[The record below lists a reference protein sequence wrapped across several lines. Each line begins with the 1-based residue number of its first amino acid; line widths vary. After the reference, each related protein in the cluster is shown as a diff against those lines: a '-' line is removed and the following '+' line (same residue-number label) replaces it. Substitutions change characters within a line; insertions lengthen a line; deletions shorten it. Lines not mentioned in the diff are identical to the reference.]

1 MKTGLACCASSH
13 AYEFEYLSEAKL
25 KGGCR
30 TNCFTSAIELKV
42 GDAVVIEKI
51 GRGIFLG
58 RITDIYDCD
67 CNTDYIYVGKAGE
80 TVTTY
85 IDALD
90 KEKRKE
96 ELRAQMEAKFKEI
109 DKERKFEYYAT
120 LEGWHAAQAAMH
132 ESFGALYKEYKE
144 LQA

>member
-1 MKTGLACCASSH
+1 MKTRLACCASSH

-30 TNCFTSAIELKV
+30 TSCFTSAIELKV

-51 GRGIFLG
+51 GRGRASMLRKQPCVFLG

-80 TVTTY
+80 TVT
-85 IDALD
+85 A
-90 KEKRKE
+90 
-96 ELRAQMEAKFKEI
+96 
-109 DKERKFEYYAT
+109 
-120 LEGWHAAQAAMH
+120 
-132 ESFGALYKEYKE
+132 
-144 LQA
+144 

>member
-1 MKTGLACCASSH
+1 MKM
-13 AYEFEYLSEAKL
+13 YEFEYLSEARL
-25 KGGCR
+25 SNRR

-42 GDAVVIEKI
+42 GDCVVVEKD

-58 RITDIYDCD
+58 RITEVCDCD
-67 CNTDYIYVGKAGE
+67 CPTDYAYVGKVGE
-80 TVTTY
+80 AVIAY
-85 IDALD
+85 IDALE

-120 LEGWHAAQAAMH
+120 LD
-132 ESFGALYKEYKE
+132 ESFGELYKEYKE
-144 LQA
+144 LQK

>member
-1 MKTGLACCASSH
+1 MKTGQACCTSSH

-25 KGGCR
+25 SNRR
-30 TNCFTSAIELKV
+30 TNCFTSTIELKV
-42 GDAVVIEKI
+42 GDCVIIEKN

-58 RITDIYDCD
+58 RITYVCDCE
-67 CNTDYIYVGKAGE
+67 CNTDYTYVGKAGKD
-80 TVTTY
+80 VAAY
-85 IDALD
+85 VDAID

-120 LEGWHAAQAAMH
+120 LD
-132 ESFGALYKEYKE
+132 ESFGELYNEYKS
-144 LQA
+144 L

>member
-1 MKTGLACCASSH
+1 MQ
-13 AYEFEYLSEAKL
+13 
-25 KGGCR
+25 
-30 TNCFTSAIELKV
+30 I
-42 GDAVVIEKI
+42 I
-51 GRGIFLG
+51 GA
-58 RITDIYDCD
+58 YDCE
-67 CNTDYIYVGKAGE
+67 CNTDYILVGKSGE
-80 TVTTY
+80 AVSAY
-85 IDALD
+85 IDAVD

-96 ELRAQMEAKFKEI
+96 ELITKMEAKFKEI